1 MTTSSGNGK
10 ISFLHRVLDNLAD
23 EHNGV
28 DEDLSKDL
36 MHQMEKLVAVM
47 GGLRDEILESN
58 ENDRVAAEKLMQ
70 RVDSMRA
77 LQTGSENPEA
87 LGDALENIEEL
98 IRTITP
104 NYSND
109 DIQQAKQESSEKDS

>member
-23 EHNGV
+23 EHNSV